1 MRMQVRKANGCL
13 GSRKP
18 RCGVVE
24 VELDRWRGRS
34 RWFGL
39 VGLKRMLGLKYR
51 TFSPFEIPTRRN
63 FRRRSWSLYWGRGQ
77 ARPGN
82 CLLVLRIRSSPSH
95 VSFLPDSL
103 SRRTSCRPVLLF
115 GQVGLGSGVQQGL
128 DACAAIGKRE
138 NARACLGAVSWF
150 FVVFSIALTIAPST
164 SAATP
169 VRHFSHSHA
178 SICALFCAFR
188 AS

>member
-82 CLLVLRIRSSPSH
+82 CLLVLRLRMSH
-95 VSFLPDSL
+95 SFRTL
-103 SRRTSCRPVLLF
+103 SHGAPPVACRPVLLF

-128 DACAAIGKRE
+128 YARAAIGKRE
-138 NARACLGAVSWF
+138 NARACLGAVSWV
-150 FVVFSIALTIAPST
+150 FVVFSISLTIAPST